1 MSIRPEI
8 AVNELRLFN
17 KLLENRCL
25 QLAQQLADVI
35 AERDQA
41 LADRDAI
48 RAERG
53 DLLIERRVEGE
64 RHGSAE

>member
-25 QLAQQLADVI
+25 QLAQQLADVA

-41 LADRDAI
+41 LADRDAV
-48 RAERG
+48 RAER
-53 DLLIERRVEGE
+53 DELLVERKVEGE
-64 RHGSAE
+64 RNGTAE